1 MALLCASLS
10 VASTCLPIRRVT
22 TSSSHQLDDIRRRV
36 AADDRLKRPCPSIER
51 PALLCRPI
59 VALVDPDNPGPTSGY
74 MVQDGLGY
82 FEADSKPLQIGRE
95 RPAAVAK
102 SSPALLGDRR
112 RGPRLPPA
120 SARRSNHRSSP
131 SAVVYFVRP
140 RLRSGAASDT
150 RQRGCAITNRS
161 RAHARLARGSPR
173 AVWLGNL
180 ASEKT
185 AELRGCQQ
193 TQRVWIPVKQL
204 RVAGAD
210 RSSTASRLTII
221 VLCAKPIERKD
232 PRPPAKGQERATAQ
246 ASGRSCRC
254 RRARLDCPKLE
265 STRPCTVDERRSASY
280 RRFFRIESG
289 R

>member
-74 MVQDGLGY
+74 MVQDGLGH

-131 SAVVYFVRP
+131 SAVVYLFDLDYDLAQHLILDSVDALLLTGHVPTPDWREV
-140 RLRSGAASDT
+140 
-150 RQRGCAITNRS
+150 
-161 RAHARLARGSPR
+161 AHAPFGLATLHRR
-173 AVWLGNL
+173 
-180 ASEKT
+180 
-185 AELRGCQQ
+185 
-193 TQRVWIPVKQL
+193 
-204 RVAGAD
+204 
-210 RSSTASRLTII
+210 
-221 VLCAKPIERKD
+221 KP
-232 PRPPAKGQERATAQ
+232 
-246 ASGRSCRC
+246 RSCAGVN
-254 RRARLDCPKLE
+254 RRRECGSL
-265 STRPCTVDERRSASY
+265 
-280 RRFFRIESG
+280 
-289 R
+289 